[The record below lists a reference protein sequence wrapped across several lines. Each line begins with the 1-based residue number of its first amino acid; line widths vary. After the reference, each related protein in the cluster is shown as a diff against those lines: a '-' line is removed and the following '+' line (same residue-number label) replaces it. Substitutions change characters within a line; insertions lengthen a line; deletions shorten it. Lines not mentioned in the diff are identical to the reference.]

1 MNNENNPKKVHNDVL
16 NEINEQIERIS
27 AIEAE
32 SDTSTVKSVPK
43 WRKFINKILCKNPKQ

>member
-43 WRKFINKILCKNPKQ
+43 WRKFINKILCKNPK